1 MAAGKAKTVADLMSR
16 KTVMIGPEA
25 LLDQAAQVMVEHR
38 IGSILVMEGERL
50 VGILTERDVLRAM
63 AEEAGAGRGRHPAT
77 EPVSDWMTPD
87 PDTIEPDVRPGH
99 AISLMMH
106 GGYRHLPV
114 LEGDRLIG
122 MLSLRDLTTTLF
134 EGEAPQG
141 V

>member
-1 MAAGKAKTVADLMSR
+1 MARKSKTVADLMSR
-16 KTVMIGPEA
+16 EVVTIGPEA

-38 IGSILVMEGERL
+38 IGSILVLEDEQL
-50 VGILTERDVLRAM
+50 IGILTERDVLRAM
-63 AEEAGAGRGRHPAT
+63 AQEAGAGPGRHPAT
-77 EPVSDWMTPD
+77 EPVSDWMTRG

-99 AISLMMH
+99 AVSLMMH

-114 LEGDRLIG
+114 LDSGQLVG